1 MNHIYTVNT
10 VMFVGFVFLSGSRL
24 QNFGKVVCMKE
35 NVAQEKRTVFVNHA
49 SAHSN
54 FLLELKAKVLLFPIS
69 DPKKQQKGA
78 ATLKGHSVY
87 AQIFAAAALL
97 Y

>member
-1 MNHIYTVNT
+1 MQESMILKQRQYGNT
-10 VMFVGFVFLSGSRL
+10 S
-24 QNFGKVVCMKE
+24 E
-35 NVAQEKRTVFVNHA
+35 NITIEKRIAFVNHA

-69 DPKKQQKGA
+69 DRKKQQKGA
-78 ATLKGHSVY
+78 TLKGHPVY
-87 AQIFAAAALL
+87 AQIFAAAAAL